1 MKYDKFRSTVLETIV
16 REFDNPDPGLFR
28 GHGPYDH
35 IISNPKDSKDRER
48 IVNEYLLLPD
58 VPKIQGEIKL
68 HPDAHHMNSSQIM
81 CYNFF
86 RPLLKEYNKNKKDY
100 KPSDELVDLVGK
112 IIDTPLENKNSSCKF
127 EYIQPNTDTTNFD
140 FYLKCGDV
148 EVFFEI
154 KYTEKEFAKKK
165 ITPESELQYEKV
177 YKPMI
182 SKAEHIFKD
191 KTISA
196 SDFLKNFQLLRNA
209 IRAIDNNKYVV
220 FICPRAH
227 DNLVNQYNKFKEQFL
242 SPKGEEHV
250 KLVTWESLLTAAENI
265 LISQGEFCK
274 RYISILP

>member
-1 MKYDKFRSTVLETIV
+1 MKYDKFISTVLEKIV
-16 REFDNPDPGLFR
+16 HEFENPDPGLFR

-35 IISNPKDSKDRER
+35 IISNPKDSKDRES

-58 VPKIQGEIKL
+58 VQKIQGELKL

-165 ITPESELQYEKV
+165 VTPDSELQYEKV

>member
-1 MKYDKFRSTVLETIV
+1 MKYDKFRLTVLEKIV

-35 IISNPKDSKDRER
+35 IISNPKDSKDRES

-140 FYLKCGDV
+140 FYLKCSDV

-165 ITPESELQYEKV
+165 VTPDSELQYEKV

>member
-1 MKYDKFRSTVLETIV
+1 MKYDKFISTVLEKIV
-16 REFDNPDPGLFR
+16 HEFENPDPGLFR

-140 FYLKCGDV
+140 FYLKCSDV

-165 ITPESELQYEKV
+165 VTPDSELQYEKV

>member
-1 MKYDKFRSTVLETIV
+1 MKYDKFRSTVLEKIV

-48 IVNEYLLLPD
+48 IVNEFLLLPD
-58 VPKIQGEIKL
+58 VPKIQGENKL

-86 RPLLKEYNKNKKDY
+86 RPLLKEYNKNTKDY
-100 KPSDELVDLVGK
+100 KPSDALVDLVGK
-112 IIDTPLENKNSSCKF
+112 IMDTPLENKNSSCKF

-250 KLVTWESLLTAAENI
+250 KLVTWESLLTAAKE
-265 LISQGEFCK
+265 LHISQGEFCK
-274 RYISILP
+274 RYISFLP

>member
-1 MKYDKFRSTVLETIV
+1 MKYDKFRSIVLEKIV
-16 REFDNPDPGLFR
+16 HEFDNPEPGLFR

-35 IISNPKDSKDRER
+35 IISNPKDSKDRES

-86 RPLLKEYNKNKKDY
+86 RPLLSEYDKNEKEY
-100 KPSDELVDLVGK
+100 KPSDALVDLVGK

-148 EVFFEI
+148 EVFFEM

-191 KTISA
+191 KVISA

-250 KLVTWESLLTAAENI
+250 KLVTWESLLTAAEELSIN
-265 LISQGEFCK
+265 QGEFCK
-274 RYISILP
+274 RYISFLP

>member
-1 MKYDKFRSTVLETIV
+1 MKYDKFRSIVLEKIV
-16 REFDNPDPGLFR
+16 HEFDNPEPGLFR

-35 IISNPKDSKDRER
+35 IISNPNSTDRER

-165 ITPESELQYEKV
+165 VTPDSELQYEKV

>member
-1 MKYDKFRSTVLETIV
+1 MKYDKFRSTVLEKIV

-140 FYLKCGDV
+140 FYLKCSDV

-165 ITPESELQYEKV
+165 VTPDSELQYEKV

-274 RYISILP
+274 RYISFLP

>member
-1 MKYDKFRSTVLETIV
+1 MKYDKFRSTVLEKIV

-86 RPLLKEYNKNKKDY
+86 RPLLKEYNKNKKDH

-140 FYLKCGDV
+140 FYLKCSDV

-165 ITPESELQYEKV
+165 VTPDSELQYEKV

>member
-1 MKYDKFRSTVLETIV
+1 MKYDKFRSTVLEKIV

-165 ITPESELQYEKV
+165 VTPDSELQYEKV

-191 KTISA
+191 KVISA

-227 DNLVNQYNKFKEQFL
+227 DNLVYQYNKFKEQFL

>member
-1 MKYDKFRSTVLETIV
+1 MKYDKFISTVLEKIV
-16 REFDNPDPGLFR
+16 HEFENPDPGLFR

-86 RPLLKEYNKNKKDY
+86 RPLLSEYDKNEKEY
-100 KPSDELVDLVGK
+100 KPSDALVDLVGK

-165 ITPESELQYEKV
+165 VTPDSELQYEKV

>member
-1 MKYDKFRSTVLETIV
+1 MKYDKFRSTVLEKIV

-86 RPLLKEYNKNKKDY
+86 RPLLSEYDKKNKKY
-100 KPSDELVDLVGK
+100 KPSDVLVDFVGK
-112 IIDTPLENKNSSCKF
+112 IIDTPLENNNSCCKF

-177 YKPMI
+177 YKPMV
-182 SKAEHIFKD
+182 SKAEHIFKY
-191 KTISA
+191 KTLSA

-209 IRAIDNNKYVV
+209 IRSIDNNKYVI

-242 SPKGEEHV
+242 SPKGEEQI
-250 KLVTWESLLTAAENI
+250 KLVTWESLLTAAEGLCIN
-265 LISQGEFCK
+265 QGGFCQ
-274 RYISILP
+274 RYISFLP

>member
-1 MKYDKFRSTVLETIV
+1 MKYDKFRSTVLENIV
-16 REFDNPDPGLFR
+16 HEFENPEPGLFR

-35 IISNPKDSKDRER
+35 IISNPKDSKERER

-165 ITPESELQYEKV
+165 VTPDSELQYEKV

>member
-1 MKYDKFRSTVLETIV
+1 MKYDKFRSTVLEKIV

-81 CYNFF
+81 YYNFF

-140 FYLKCGDV
+140 FYLKCSDV

-165 ITPESELQYEKV
+165 VTPDSELQYEKV